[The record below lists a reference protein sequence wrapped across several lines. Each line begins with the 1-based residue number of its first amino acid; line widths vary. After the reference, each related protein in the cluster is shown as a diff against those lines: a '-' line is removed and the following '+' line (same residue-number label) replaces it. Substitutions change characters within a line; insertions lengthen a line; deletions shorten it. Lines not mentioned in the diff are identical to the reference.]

1 MGLGDITDEAEK
13 ETKNEQVDSLADE
26 LGIEDKD
33 DLEEMDGRLDRI
45 LSIVLSL
52 DKKVEDIEDEIE
64 VVKSKLDNEDK
75 DDNTSS
81 WKTS

>member
-26 LGIEDKD
+26 LGVEDKD

-64 VVKSKLDNEDK
+64 VVKSKLDNEDE